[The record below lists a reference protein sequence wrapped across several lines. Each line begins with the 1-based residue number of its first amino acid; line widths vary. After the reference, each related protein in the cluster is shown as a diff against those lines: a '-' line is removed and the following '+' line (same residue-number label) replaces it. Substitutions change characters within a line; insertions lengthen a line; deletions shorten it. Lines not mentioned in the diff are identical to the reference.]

1 MVVAGL
7 GFDVG
12 KRARKRVPRGVKRVE
27 VRPNLLRE
35 LSTVKERVPRA
46 DTVPDRRPTPNCRSS
61 LRRGERQCGAG
72 LRLKARAG

>member
-12 KRARKRVPRGVKRVE
+12 KRARKPVPRGVKRVE

-46 DTVPDRRPTPNCRSS
+46 DTVPDRRPTAVVACVVV
-61 LRRGERQCGAG
+61 RGSVERA
-72 LRLKARAG
+72 